1 MTVDWF
7 LTKTRGALIPETSQ
21 LSHLMWAPL
30 RACNEALVYFDW
42 LCYAKRRKL
51 AGMGF
56 PSNYSEPYIPS
67 ILAQEVAHLLGQA
80 FACSKD
86 NGRWNN
92 HDGFVVRNTRI
103 HGQSSKCILRR
114 CVPETG
120 SKSSAATH
128 AAIDRLAFICVGLK
142 IPGTALPGNQ
152 SGHCPP
158 PLLEKRGCQTLTWRK
173 PKVLRFPSS
182 RQTLTILDSSSIL
195 SYCCIWWL
203 PGKLTFRE
211 D

>member
-30 RACNEALVYFDW
+30 RVCNEALVYFDW

-80 FACSKD
+80 SACSKD

-128 AAIDRLAFICVGLK
+128 AAIDRLAFTCVGLE

-158 PLLEKRGCQTLTWRK
+158 PLLEKRGCHK
-173 PKVLRFPSS
+173 HLRGESQKCWDF
-182 RQTLTILDSSSIL
+182 RAAVKRWQFSIL
-195 SYCCIWWL
+195 LQFSPTAVFGGY
-203 PGKLTFRE
+203 RE
-211 D
+211 S